1 MRRNKTARPRQP
13 RSKQDVRQAR
23 QIVRRWFGWFIPP
36 AILLPI
42 LLILRVNQSL
52 IAVCM
57 LVFPLVIIRVV
68 EAWND
73 YQVMRD
79 ETVRLA

>member
-1 MRRNKTARPRQP
+1 
-13 RSKQDVRQAR
+13 
-23 QIVRRWFGWFIPP
+23 
-36 AILLPI
+36 
-42 LLILRVNQSL
+42 
-52 IAVCM
+52 M